1 MIDDE
6 CVLMEESIYGY
17 LKKVCWN
24 IARHYLRKVKD
35 DVVSLDMMMERGE
48 ECVDEEYG
56 IKDVFDVVDE
66 EYSDD
71 EKYEKLDE
79 VWKKLSEV
87 DRMILESYYVDRC
100 NMKEI
105 AKRVG
110 YKSGNS
116 VKSRKNKVL
125 KKILE
130 MKNEEIKKD

>member
-6 CVLMEESIYGY
+6 CVLKEESICGY

-66 EYSDD
+66 DYSDD

-87 DRMILESYYVDRC
+87 DRMILESYYVDGC
-100 NMKEI
+100 DMKEI